1 MHHER
6 ERKGRK
12 TQAGKQ
18 HHYVKTT
25 EIRCE
30 RNTAVRVLYS
40 AKHYHLQKEQEA
52 ATATAAAQNNPRRP
66 VEYKA

>member
-1 MHHER
+1 MLSPIEKPAMHHER

-30 RNTAVRVLYS
+30 
-40 AKHYHLQKEQEA
+40 
-52 ATATAAAQNNPRRP
+52 
-66 VEYKA
+66 